1 MYKRKTKPDLLFI
14 LTIFVCLGVL
24 VTATVNADEWGINLS
39 GEAGCSE
46 AVGEWQGCSQWLGS
60 NQEEPA
66 PNRAAL
72 RLSSDE
78 RPGLGLVWYYTQSQA
93 SAGAEQ
99 RENALLSSPLLENS
113 RAQGQFGLAVKQQY
127 RHFGLSLGIEAE
139 RPEGLTDE
147 PLLYFG
153 LSNRW

>member
-1 MYKRKTKPDLLFI
+1 MFKRKTKPDLLFV
-14 LTIFVCLGVL
+14 LTVFVCLGVL
-24 VTATVNADEWGINLS
+24 VTATVNAAEWGINLR

-46 AVGEWQGCSQWLGS
+46 ASGEWQGCSQWLGS
-60 NQEEPA
+60 NHDELA

-72 RLSSDE
+72 RLSSEE

-93 SAGAEQ
+93 SAGPEQ
-99 RENALLSSPLLENS
+99 WENTLQSSPLLDS
-113 RAQGQFGLAVKQQY
+113 PRSQGQFGLAIKQQY